1 MERAKYNEIYIIKK
15 ECINTNTKDIENVL
29 ILQGGGSLGAFACG
43 VFKTFAK
50 KKFIKFHIISGISI
64 GAINGAIAAGSKS
77 DNPIKDL
84 DDFFARQLKPKTL
97 TIGYR
102 ILNSLLLIIFL
113 NMIYSCEYC
122 LYYSRPCIL
131 ILIFVYS

>member
-1 MERAKYNEIYIIKK
+1 M
-15 ECINTNTKDIENVL
+15 

-84 DDFFARQLKPKTL
+84 DDFWMAIKNKNPNDRVSYIKLFV
-97 TIGYR
+97 ID
-102 ILNSLLLIIFL
+102 NIFKYDL
-113 NMIYSCEYC
+113 F
-122 LYYSRPCIL
+122 L
-131 ILIFVYS
+131 

>member
-1 MERAKYNEIYIIKK
+1 MIVFTLDLERAKYNEIYIIKK

-50 KKFIKFHIISGISI
+50 KKIIKFHIISGISI

-77 DNPIKDL
+77 DNTIKDL
-84 DDFFARQLKPKTL
+84 GDFWMAIKNKNPNDRVSYIKLFV
-97 TIGYR
+97 ID
-102 ILNSLLLIIFL
+102 NIFKYDL
-113 NMIYSCEYC
+113 F
-122 LYYSRPCIL
+122 L
-131 ILIFVYS
+131 